1 MMHIIELIILYIV
14 FLIVF
19 AIFGLI
25 VLLFGNGKT
34 FDEMQKRDENATQL
48 REKIRREFDEWVKK
62 VYNFIDNIINKI
74 RRK

>member
-25 VLLFGNGKT
+25 VLLFGNGKI
-34 FDEMQKRDENATQL
+34 FNEIQKQNDNAEQSK
-48 REKIRREFDEWVKK
+48 EIVRREFEEWVKK

>member
-1 MMHIIELIILYIV
+1 MMHIIELIIFYIV

-34 FDEMQKRDENATQL
+34 FDEIQKQNDNAEQSK
-48 REKIRREFDEWVKK
+48 EIVRREFEEWIKK
-62 VYNFIDNIINKI
+62 VYSFIDSIINKI